1 MRLDIAKPRVL
12 PAAIVAMALLLAV
25 KSIALVQAATGG
37 GSAAAAGAPPAPP
50 AKPGAAPA
58 MAPAP
63 AMPMAAK
70 PDDGTVQAAPTVST
84 AERALLLDL
93 RRRRDGLDAR
103 ARELDQRDA
112 VVAAAEQK
120 IAARVA
126 ELNALQAKLQA
137 LENDRHAHDDANWTG
152 LVHVYE
158 AMKPR
163 EAATIFDALDMQV
176 LLAVLDRMQTRKAAP
191 ILAAMQPDRARL
203 ATQLL
208 AELRTKTVTP
218 AGEKPT
224 QPSPKG

>member
-1 MRLDIAKPRVL
+1 MRVDIPRPRSL
-12 PAAIVAMALLLAV
+12 PATILVMGLLLTI
-25 KSIALVQAATGG
+25 KSVALVRAATAEPAQAP
-37 GSAAAAGAPPAPP
+37 AAEKMAALPAPAPHAEMAPPPAPP
-50 AKPGAAPA
+50 VEPP
-58 MAPAP
+58 
-63 AMPMAAK
+63 
-70 PDDGTVQAAPTVST
+70 VSE
-84 AERALLLDL
+84 AERKLLLDL

-112 VVAAAEQK
+112 VMAAAERK
-120 IAARVA
+120 LAARVA
-126 ELNALQAKLQA
+126 ELNAIQAKLQS
-137 LENDRHAHDDANWTG
+137 LEDERKSHDDANWTG

-208 AELRTKTVTP
+208 AELRTKTITP
-218 AGEKPT
+218 AGEKPP
-224 QPSPKG
+224 QPDPKG